1 MKNFIVILSFFF
13 ILNNN
18 LFASLTFFNDDD
30 PHMPVELIY
39 FSVNLQN
46 DTVMLH
52 WATATEL
59 INYGWNIERAV
70 DTNFTNYEILGFVEG
85 HGTSYNTW
93 YYSFADTT
101 LASNGHYYYRL
112 HQLDLDGGSKYSNIV
127 SIIVTDVKNEI
138 VEKMNFEL
146 DQNYP
151 NPFNGQT
158 NISFT
163 LNETEEITLEVY
175 DLSGKKIYELLN
187 KTLSQGKYSIKFES
201 NNLSSGIYFY
211 KLSNLRNSISKK
223 MILIK

>member
-1 MKNFIVILSFFF
+1 MRYIIIILGF
-13 ILNNN
+13 ILAVNINT
-18 LFASLTFFNDDD
+18 FAVCSFNEDD

-39 FSVNLQN
+39 FNAELQN
-46 DTVMLH
+46 STVVLH

-70 DTNFTNYEILGFVEG
+70 DTNFTNYEVLGFVEG

-93 YYSFADTT
+93 YYLFTDTT
-101 LASNGHYYYRL
+101 LTSNGHYYYRL
-112 HQLDLDGGSKYSNIV
+112 HQLDLDGGSKYSDIV
-127 SIIVTDVKNEI
+127 GIVVTDVKDEI
-138 VEKMNFEL
+138 IEKLNFEL

-158 NISFT
+158 NISFS
-163 LNETEEITLEVY
+163 LNETEEITLEIY

-187 KTLSQGKYSIKFES
+187 KTLSEGKYSIKFDS